1 MSVARITFAAVF
13 SVMTCMAYAG
23 EAEDLQQLLRARQ
36 FGQAVERADKFLAK
50 TPKDAQVRF
59 LRAIALTEMGRNEE
73 AIKAFNKLS
82 EDYPH
87 LPEPYN
93 NLAVLY
99 ANTKQ
104 FDKARTA
111 LQMAIQTNPSYAIAH
126 ENMGDLYARLA
137 SQAYDKALQIE
148 NSNPQLQTKLKLV
161 GTLFNPNQAPAT
173 RIAAAQPTTIPLA
186 AKVLPAANKPQVSA
200 ATNIGIITPQPT
212 LPAIAPSKTAAPKAT
227 ALASISPSLTPK
239 STPTTTPKST
249 PTTTPKATSTPNAD
263 KDKDQRQQQQVIASV
278 EDWANAWS
286 KQNVGAYV
294 NSYAK
299 AFKAP
304 GGRAAWEK
312 DRQSKIA
319 GPKSIDVKLSKFKV
333 SMIDENNAKVTL
345 RQSYKSDRLS
355 SNTTKTLIM
364 QKSGNRWLI
373 LEERI
378 GG

>member
-36 FGQAVERADKFLAK
+36 FAQAVERADKFLAK

-59 LRAIALTEMGRNEE
+59 LRAIALTEMGRNED

-148 NSNPQLQTKLKLV
+148 NSNSQLQTKLKLV

-173 RIAAAQPTTIPLA
+173 RIAAAQTTTIPLA
-186 AKVLPAANKPQVSA
+186 AKVLPAANKTQVSA
-200 ATNIGIITPQPT
+200 SANIGIITPQPT
-212 LPAIAPSKTAAPKAT
+212 LPAIVPSKTTAPKAT
-227 ALASISPSLTPK
+227 ATVLASISPTVAPK
-239 STPTTTPKST
+239 STPTATPKST

-263 KDKDQRQQQQVIASV
+263 KEQQQQVIASV

-299 AFKAP
+299 SFKAP

-319 GPKSIDVKLSKFKV
+319 GPKSIDVKVSKFKV
-333 SMIDENNAKVTL
+333 SMIDDNNAKVTL